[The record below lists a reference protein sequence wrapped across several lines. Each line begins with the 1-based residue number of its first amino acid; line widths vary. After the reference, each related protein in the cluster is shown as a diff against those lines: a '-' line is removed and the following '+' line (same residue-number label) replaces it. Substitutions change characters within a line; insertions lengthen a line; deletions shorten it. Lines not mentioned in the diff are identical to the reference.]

1 MEVFHETYHECIAPC
16 MTFQMVHIGLLD
28 IKDISQA
35 QVRLLD
41 GEIEGEELADG
52 RLVMQRG
59 ETDILSKILGYGH
72 FIVRLSVFR

>member
-1 MEVFHETYHECIAPC
+1 
-16 MTFQMVHIGLLD
+16 MVHIGLLD